1 VNKPKAAGTAWE
13 SWIVKHFVSR
23 GIHAERIAE
32 GGSLDLGDVRIVMG
46 SGQVVIVE
54 AKATQTLNVT
64 RVLSK
69 ARIKSKQ
76 GRLTVLMWKRL
87 VKLQPGKQ
95 RRVPDGEPVVVVM
108 GLDTFDMLMDHWNK
122 DRSVKFN

>member
-1 VNKPKAAGTAWE
+1 
-13 SWIVKHFVSR
+13 
-23 GIHAERIAE
+23 
-32 GGSLDLGDVRIVMG
+32 
-46 SGQVVIVE
+46 
-54 AKATQTLNVT
+54 
-64 RVLSK
+64 VLSK

-95 RRVPDGEPVVVVM
+95 RRVPDGEAIVVVM

-122 DRSVKFN
+122 DRSVKFS